1 MHVFLIVNLW
11 IKGAYILGSAN
22 ELTRQKNIKRLSKRG
37 AFFMVS
43 LAYLVKRRFVAPEN
57 RVRSPEIPKNVNGQW

>member
-11 IKGAYILGSAN
+11 IKGAYINASVNKLI
-22 ELTRQKNIKRLSKRG
+22 RQNIERLPKRG

-57 RVRSPEIPKNVNGQW
+57 RVRSPKIPQNVNGQQ